1 MKKYISVNMVNKRS
15 KRAKDLEKLIG
26 QKTATVAE
34 IDFDTADQ
42 SIHVT
47 ERKTTESRPIH
58 NVEEPA
64 TKTIE
69 FSSIGNGDEITNNTS
84 ETIEDDSQTKRT
96 SFTERLAA
104 MVGMKPREKEE
115 IATVTEKTKILVR
128 FPR

>member
-1 MKKYISVNMVNKRS
+1 MDI
-15 KRAKDLEKLIG
+15 
-26 QKTATVAE
+26 
-34 IDFDTADQ
+34 DTADQ

-47 ERKTTESRPIH
+47 ERKTTESRPIY

-104 MVGMKPREKEE
+104 MVGTKPREKEE
-115 IATVTEKTKILVR
+115 IATVTEKAKFLVR